1 VKVVNRLK
9 TKPIKFGLDIDQSE
23 SVAIAAFTFLAAEP
37 EYFSR
42 FAGVTGVDLGDIA
55 EIAGSRE
62 FLTAVLTYMLSDE
75 SLLLAFCENNDQQP
89 EIVNTAHMVLGGR
102 DAFN

>member
-1 VKVVNRLK
+1 MKVVNRLK
-9 TKPIKFGLDIDQSE
+9 TKPIKFWLDIDQSE

>member
-1 VKVVNRLK
+1 LKVVNRLK
-9 TKPIKFGLDIDQSE
+9 TKPVKPGVDIDQSE
-23 SVAIAAFTFLAAEP
+23 GVAIAAFTFLAGEP

-42 FAGVTGVDLGDIA
+42 FAGVTGIDLSDIA

-62 FLTAVLTYMLSDE
+62 FLTAVLEYMLSDE
-75 SLLLAFCENNDQQP
+75 SLLLAFCENNNQQP
-89 EIVNTAHMVLGGR
+89 EIVNTAHMVLGGH